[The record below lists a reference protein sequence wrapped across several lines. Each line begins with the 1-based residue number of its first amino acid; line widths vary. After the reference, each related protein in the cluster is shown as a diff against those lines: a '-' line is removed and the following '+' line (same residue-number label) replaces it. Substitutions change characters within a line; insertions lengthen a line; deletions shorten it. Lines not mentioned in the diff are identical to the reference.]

1 MSAAALIADCQ
12 KRLDRLR
19 GGGGWF
25 STNGGSTIDHGTYRS
40 VVGPY
45 HDRVYYE
52 GRVTWGALVQAQS
65 ALYAPGDWDS
75 TGAVVY
81 SFDRH
86 FDANPQQLERIA
98 ANVGALKNAMP
109 KDALL
114 VTFAA
119 EVRNDTPREIDRM
132 VPLALTTGKQV
143 RYETIY
149 IQRHRL
155 PTGYLVG
162 QFFPI
167 IISTSQPTQP
177 MLLPLDA
184 WTPELAEMWKA
195 AERKKAAPQGNGGSK
210 PISSQPQR
218 YHGENPH
225 AGRPGPGAG
234 SGAPSGGPA
243 GGSHYGDSKYGETKY
258 GNGGYGTANHAGTG
272 PAHGGHGQSGAQG
285 TAGYGN
291 AGGYGNAAAYGHT
304 PAYRAP
310 AAPAQPDPY
319 VNPASYA
326 PQPTY
331 TQTYANNNYGGQ
343 VVAAQPAFVQPAQPA
358 PAPAPAPPPAPR
370 LDPAAEAFAQK
381 PLQLTSAAAGSLKLS
396 SGQQPGAKPR
406 VRVSVAD
413 SLHRLD
419 FVSGDP
425 NPTADFV
432 YDSAGVTLVIDLNS
446 ARSLTGMQVD
456 FGPSPNGIGFVFRR
470 VA

>member
-25 STNGGSTIDHGTYRS
+25 SSNGGSSIDHGTYRS
-40 VVGPY
+40 VIAPY

-65 ALYAPGDWDS
+65 ALYAKGDWDS
-75 TGAVVY
+75 TGALVY

-86 FDANPQQLERIA
+86 FDGNPQQLERIA

-114 VTFAA
+114 VAFAA

-132 VPLALTTGKQV
+132 VPVALTTGKQV

-155 PTGYLVG
+155 PTGYLAG

-184 WTPELAEMWKA
+184 WSPDLAELWKA
-195 AERKKAAPQGNGGSK
+195 AERKKAAAQQSASAGK
-210 PISSQPQR
+210 PISGQPQR
-218 YHGENPH
+218 YHDDGYGGHPATQAHGANGG
-225 AGRPGPGAG
+225 AGR
-234 SGAPSGGPA
+234 
-243 GGSHYGDSKYGETKY
+243 
-258 GNGGYGTANHAGTG
+258 
-272 PAHGGHGQSGAQG
+272 HGGANYVNPNYNTS
-285 TAGYGN
+285 GYGN
-291 AGGYGNAAAYGHT
+291 TVNGGGHAAAHGAPGQGAGGHNPPAAYGNHRGYGNAA
-304 PAYRAP
+304 YRAP
-310 AAPAQPDPY
+310 APSPAPVDPY
-319 VNPASYA
+319 VSPASYG
-326 PQPTY
+326 PQPA
-331 TQTYANNNYGGQ
+331 YAQSHGGGGTYGG
-343 VVAAQPAFVQPAQPA
+343 VVAAQPAFVQPPPA
-358 PAPAPAPPPAPR
+358 PAPAPR

-381 PLQLTSAAAGSLKLS
+381 PLQLSPAAAGSLKLS
-396 SGQQPGAKPR
+396 SGQQPGGKPR
-406 VRVSVAD
+406 VRVSIAD
-413 SLHRLD
+413 SVHRLD
-419 FVSGDP
+419 FVDGDP
-425 NPTADFV
+425 NPTTDFV
-432 YDSAGVTLVIDLNS
+432 YDSAGVTLVVDVQS
-446 ARSLTGMQVD
+446 ARNLTGVQVD

>member
-25 STNGGSTIDHGTYRS
+25 SSNGGSSIDHGTYRS

-75 TGAVVY
+75 TGALVY

-86 FDANPQQLERIA
+86 FEANPQQLERIA

-114 VTFAA
+114 VAFAA

-184 WTPELAEMWKA
+184 WTPDLAEMWRA
-195 AERKKAAPQGNGGSK
+195 AERKKQTAQQGNGGSK
-210 PISSQPQR
+210 PISNQPQR
-218 YHGENPH
+218 YHDDGHGAH
-225 AGRPGPGAG
+225 AGRPGQGA
-234 SGAPSGGPA
+234 GAPS

-258 GNGGYGTANHAGTG
+258 GNGGYGNASAPGAG
-272 PAHGGHGQSGAQG
+272 QG
-285 TAGYGN
+285 NAGYGN
-291 AGGYGNAAAYGHT
+291 SGGYGNAAAYGNA

-310 AAPAQPDPY
+310 AAPQPDPY
-319 VNPASYA
+319 VNPASYGT
-326 PQPTY
+326 PTSY
-331 TQTYANNNYGGQ
+331 NQGYSGSAYGTH
-343 VVAAQPAFVQPAQPA
+343 VASAQPAFVQPPPA
-358 PAPAPAPPPAPR
+358 PAPAPAPAPR

-381 PLQLTSAAAGSLKLS
+381 PLQLTPAAAGSLKLS
-396 SGQQPGAKPR
+396 AGQQPGGKPK
-406 VRVSVAD
+406 VRVSVTD
-413 SLHRLD
+413 SVHRLD

-432 YDSAGVTLVIDLNS
+432 YDSAGVTLVVDLTS
-446 ARSLTGMQVD
+446 ARSLTGIQVD